1 MEKISIIEVQ
11 SVLSLLSNEVQSSEG
26 QEAFELLQKYL
37 EQQREKQIEQGTL
50 II

>member
-11 SVLSLLSNEVQSSEG
+11 SALSLLSNEVQSSEG

-37 EQQREKQIEQGTL
+37 EQQQQNQIEAGTL
-50 II
+50 IV

>member
-1 MEKISIIEVQ
+1 MKKISIIEVQ
-11 SVLSLLSNEVQSSEG
+11 SALSLLSNEVESSEG
-26 QEAFELLQKYL
+26 QEVFELLQMYV